1 MSQSNLKD
9 FIKRSLVD
17 IAQGVAEAA
26 KETNKIPHNHI
37 TPNNS
42 NTGEVKFD
50 IAVTVSDSSASGA
63 DGSFG
68 FDIKVVKAR
77 LGAEGEKFSGT
88 ESISRIVFSV
98 PMAFSV
104 SDK

>member
-1 MSQSNLKD
+1 MSQPNLKD

-26 KETNKIPHNHI
+26 KETNKIPHNHVS
-37 TPNNS
+37 PNQA

-50 IAVTVSDSSASGA
+50 IAVTVSDSSTIG
-63 DGSFG
+63 GEGNLG

-77 LGAEGEKFSGT
+77 LGAEGEKFSLFG
-88 ESISRIVFSV
+88 E
-98 PMAFSV
+98 
-104 SDK
+104 

>member
-1 MSQSNLKD
+1 MSQPNLKD

-17 IAQGVAEAA
+17 IAQAVAEAA
-26 KETNKIPHNHI
+26 RETKKIPHNHVA
-37 TPNNS
+37 PNQG

-50 IAVTVSDSSASGA
+50 IAVTVTDSSASSAEGNL
-63 DGSFG
+63 G

-77 LGAEGEKFSGT
+77 LGADGEIFSGT
-88 ESISRIVFSV
+88 ESASRIVFSV

-104 SDK
+104 VEE